1 MSQVIKINDTE
12 SLEYCYRMMRADSKP
27 DLFPTEAATINVLK
41 TISYEDRPFASIPPF
56 KFFDVSLI
64 QELKSESR

>member
-27 DLFPTEAATINVLK
+27 DHFPIEEAIVNVLK
-41 TISYEDRPFASIPPF
+41 TMSYEDPAFAFHS
-56 KFFDVSLI
+56 VL
-64 QELKSESR
+64 